1 MRYLPKSPAE
11 REQMLREI
19 GARSIDDL
27 FSHIP
32 MEYRLHRDLRVPGPL
47 AESEII
53 DYFRQ
58 RAAENAN
65 GFVSFIGAGAYNHYR
80 PVVIDALVSRGEFF
94 TAYTPYQAEIAQGT
108 LQAIFEFQ
116 TMICELTGME
126 VANASMY
133 DGSTGA
139 AEAIMMAVRVTGRK
153 SALVARSVHPEY
165 REVMSTYSQHQGMPI
180 AEFGFLE
187 NGRVDVAELEKKVTG
202 ETAGVLI
209 QSPNFLGAIEDVA
222 AIADLVHKKGAL
234 LIVSIA
240 EALSLGIVKPPAEAD
255 IVSME
260 SQSFGVPLGYGGPYA
275 GVMATKEKFVRQM
288 PGRLVGEAKDQDGKR
303 GFVLT
308 LATREQHIRREKAT
322 SNICTNQALIAT
334 MATIYMTI
342 YGREGLKELAQ
353 QNLAKAAYAA
363 AQFGKKGKVLF
374 PGAPRFNE
382 FVVQTKESPHEINN
396 RLLDKKMIGGFPL
409 KKFYPEL
416 GNAALWCCTELNTR
430 EQIDASVEAVGQ

>member
-1 MRYLPKSPAE
+1 MRYLPKSPAD
-11 REQMLREI
+11 REQMMREI
-19 GARSIDDL
+19 GIQSIDEL
-27 FSHIP
+27 FAPIP
-32 MEYRLHRDLRVPGPL
+32 AEYRLNRDLKVPRQM

-53 DYFRQ
+53 DYFRGCAETN
-58 RAAENAN
+58 AAGYAV
-65 GFVSFIGAGAYNHYR
+65 FLGAGAYHHYR
-80 PVVIDALVSRGEFF
+80 PVVIDSLISRGEFF
-94 TAYTPYQAEIAQGT
+94 TAYTPYQPEISQGT

-180 AEFGFLE
+180 SEFGFLE
-187 NGRVDVAELEKKVTG
+187 NGRVDMAELEKKITG

-209 QSPNFLGAIEDVA
+209 QSPNFLGTIEDVA

-234 LIVSIA
+234 LVVSIA
-240 EALSLGIVKPPAEAD
+240 EALSLGIVKPPTEAD

-288 PGRLVGEAKDQDGKR
+288 PGRLVGEAKDSNGKR

-308 LATREQHIRREKAT
+308 LSTREQHIRREKAT

-353 QNLAKAAYAA
+353 QNLAKATYAT
-363 AQFGKKGKVLF
+363 QEFSKKAKVLF
-374 PGAPRFNE
+374 QGAPRFNE
-382 FVVQTKESPHEINN
+382 FVVQTKEDASDVNN
-396 RLLDKKMIGGFPL
+396 RLLEKKMIGGLPL
-409 KKFYPEL
+409 KRFYPEL

-430 EQIDASVEAVGQ
+430 EQIDTAVKAVGQ

>member
-1 MRYLPKSPAE
+1 MRYLPKSPAD
-11 REQMLREI
+11 RQQMMREI
-19 GARSIDDL
+19 GIQSIDEL
-27 FSHIP
+27 FAPIP
-32 MEYRLHRDLRVPGPL
+32 AEYRLNRDLKVPRQM

-53 DYFRQ
+53 DYFRSCAETN
-58 RAAENAN
+58 AAGYG
-65 GFVSFIGAGAYNHYR
+65 GFLGAGAYHHYR
-80 PVVIDALVSRGEFF
+80 PVVIDSLISRGEFF
-94 TAYTPYQAEIAQGT
+94 TAYTPYQPEISQGT

-187 NGRVDVAELEKKVTG
+187 NGRVDMAELEKKITD

-209 QSPNFLGAIEDVA
+209 QSPNFLGTIEDVA

-240 EALSLGIVKPPAEAD
+240 EALSLGIVRPPAEAD

-288 PGRLVGEAKDQDGKR
+288 PGRLVGEAKDKDGKR

-308 LATREQHIRREKAT
+308 LSTREQHIRREKAT

-342 YGREGLKELAQ
+342 YGREGLKEQAQ

-363 AQFGKKGKVLF
+363 QEFGKKAKVLF
-374 PGAPRFNE
+374 QGAPRFNE
-382 FVVQTKESPHEINN
+382 FVVQTKEDANDINN
-396 RLLDKKMIGGFPL
+396 RLLEKKLIGGLPI
-409 KKFYPEL
+409 KRFYPEL
-416 GNAALWCCTELNTR
+416 GNVALWCCTELNSK
-430 EQIDASVEAVGQ
+430 EQIDTAVKAVGQ